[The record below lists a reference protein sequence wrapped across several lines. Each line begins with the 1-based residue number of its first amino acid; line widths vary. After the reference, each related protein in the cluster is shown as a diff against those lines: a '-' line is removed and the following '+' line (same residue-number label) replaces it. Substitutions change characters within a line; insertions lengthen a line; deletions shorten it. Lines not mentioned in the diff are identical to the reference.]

1 MKKISLLALASL
13 MLGLGALSQ
22 AHSIKNTG
30 DHPVHAWIGY
40 YGEVKW
46 MKSCRTDEGL
56 IKPGESLTSNPGLCE
71 LKFVQIQDGNKVI
84 KYPVGTQDP
93 FSLTFL
99 AAPLVQ
105 SPTGERMAMIVGGK
119 TEWEYDGV
127 NLLPLKDVLVVQPT
141 GKALD
146 LKVIAR
152 Y

>member
-56 IKPGESLTSNPGLCE
+56 IKPGESLTSNPGLCA
-71 LKFVQIQDGNKVI
+71 LKFVQVEDGKEVAKI
-84 KYPVGTQDP
+84 SVGPDAPATLSP
-93 FSLTFL
+93 L
-99 AAPLVQ
+99 AAPMVQ
-105 SPTGERMAMIVGGK
+105 LATGERMAFIVSGN
-119 TEWEYDGV
+119 TEWEYNGV
-127 NLLPLKDVLVVQPT
+127 RPWPVKDVTLVQVNNN
-141 GKALD
+141 GDA
-146 LKVIAR
+146 
-152 Y
+152 

>member
-1 MKKISLLALASL
+1 MKKISLLVVAIL
-13 MLGLGALSQ
+13 MLGIGALSQ
-22 AHSIKNTG
+22 AHTIKNTG

-46 MKSCRTDEGL
+46 MKSCRTDERR
-56 IKPGESLTSNPGLCE
+56 IEPGESLTSEPGLCE
-71 LKFVQIQDGNKVI
+71 LKFVQIQDGKKVI
-84 KYPVGTQDP
+84 KYPVGPQDP

-105 SPTGERMAMIVGGK
+105 SATGERMAMIVGGK
-119 TEWEYDGV
+119 TEWEYDGSS
-127 NLLPLKDVLVVQPT
+127 LLPLKDVLVVQPT
-141 GKALD
+141 GKALG